1 MPPINYPLIYLF
13 CSSFE
18 QSILYLLVFLTTIE
32 FICAQSPNA
41 MKGLLIGIWYSMMS
55 IKYIVV
61 LNLNM
66 HKNLLQTDS
75 CNIYHGIRGVGTF
88 VSIICFSYISK
99 QYQYRESDENV
110 NEQAIIEEQCERE
123 LLKNSSSEEI

>member
-1 MPPINYPLIYLF
+1 
-13 CSSFE
+13 
-18 QSILYLLVFLTTIE
+18 
-32 FICAQSPNA
+32 
-41 MKGLLIGIWYSMMS
+41 MMS